1 MPQKNFVIIY
11 EAKALIQTS
20 DTILTMCPKLV
31 LEVWMSETCLTCW
44 HIALKK
50 CLCRDL
56 TVCNTLDSYNSIRW
70 RFYLTK
76 ILLCIV
82 KETRLFFCVINNV
95 LLFSSMSNGFS
106 FVQMPYKKLLPQN
119 LIVSLAAS
127 TNNSDQIAIL
137 ELNYSTRCVT

>member
-44 HIALKK
+44 HITLEK
-50 CLCRDL
+50 CLCRD

-70 RFYLTK
+70 TFYLTK
-76 ILLCIV
+76 ILLELWKKLGCFLCD
-82 KETRLFFCVINNV
+82 RHNV
-95 LLFSSMSNGFS
+95 LFSSMSNGFS